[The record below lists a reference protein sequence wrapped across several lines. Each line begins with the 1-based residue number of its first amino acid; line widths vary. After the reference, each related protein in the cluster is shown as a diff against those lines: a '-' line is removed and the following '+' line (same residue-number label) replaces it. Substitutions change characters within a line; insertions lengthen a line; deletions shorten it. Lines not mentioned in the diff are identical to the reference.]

1 METLEKKGKGSA
13 LLPFL
18 LFIVIYLGAG
28 LYFQA
33 QGVEMAFYQ
42 FPSVTAMFIALL
54 LAFCQGKGTIDQK
67 FTVFAKGA
75 ANENVLTMLMI
86 YILAG
91 AFSTV
96 ASAMGGVDATVN
108 LGLSVIP
115 VHFLA
120 AGVFVISAFMGTAT
134 GTSMGTISAIVP
146 IAVGVAEKGGLSLP
160 LFLGACVGGAMFG
173 DNLSFISDTTI
184 AACNGQGC
192 EMKDKFRENF
202 WIALPAAL
210 AALALILV
218 ISFRQAPGTP
228 IVHEYHLLQTVP
240 YLLVLI
246 GGIAGIQVFVVL
258 LIGIAS
264 GAVIML
270 GTGQTTLWDMLSSMG
285 SGTSGMFET
294 CMVAILVAAMCAL
307 IRENGG
313 FTVLLRAI
321 HKIFRGKKGG
331 QLGVGILV
339 ALLDIATAN
348 NTVAIVMANPI
359 AKQMSEDYGITP
371 RKTASLLDTFSCISQ
386 GILPYGAQMLV
397 AISAVHEL
405 GYELSAFEIMANLF
419 YPGML
424 LVSSLIF
431 IFVLP
436 DRKNAES
443 NA

>member
-120 AGVFVISAFMGTAT
+120 AGVFTKERQTAVPYESVFTGDERIMMGDARDDVVARFLEDGFQVNPDLHEPEDHLAFELEYLVDMN
-134 GTSMGTISAIVP
+134 
-146 IAVGVAEKGGLSLP
+146 ER
-160 LFLGACVGGAMFG
+160 
-173 DNLSFISDTTI
+173 
-184 AACNGQGC
+184 AAAWAQA
-192 EMKDKFRENF
+192 KDKAELRRN
-202 WIALPAAL
+202 
-210 AALALILV
+210 V
-218 ISFRQAPGTP
+218 VRQLEF
-228 IVHEYHLLQTVP
+228 IERHLLNWIPELREVAQE
-240 YLLVLI
+240 Y
-246 GGIAGIQVFVVL
+246 A
-258 LIGIAS
+258 
-264 GAVIML
+264 
-270 GTGQTTLWDMLSSMG
+270 TL
-285 SGTSGMFET
+285 
-294 CMVAILVAAMCAL
+294 A
-307 IRENGG
+307 
-313 FTVLLRAI
+313 
-321 HKIFRGKKGG
+321 
-331 QLGVGILV
+331 
-339 ALLDIATAN
+339 
-348 NTVAIVMANPI
+348 
-359 AKQMSEDYGITP
+359 
-371 RKTASLLDTFSCISQ
+371 
-386 GILPYGAQMLV
+386 
-397 AISAVHEL
+397 
-405 GYELSAFEIMANLF
+405 F

-424 LVSSLIF
+424 LVAQGALEQGSDLLRSILAQ
-431 IFVLP
+431 L
-436 DRKNAES
+436 DGTSA
-443 NA
+443 AA

>member
-134 GTSMGTISAIVP
+134 GTSMGTISA
-146 IAVGVAEKGGLSLP
+146 
-160 LFLGACVGGAMFG
+160 
-173 DNLSFISDTTI
+173 
-184 AACNGQGC
+184 
-192 EMKDKFRENF
+192 
-202 WIALPAAL
+202 
-210 AALALILV
+210 
-218 ISFRQAPGTP
+218 
-228 IVHEYHLLQTVP
+228 
-240 YLLVLI
+240 
-246 GGIAGIQVFVVL
+246 
-258 LIGIAS
+258 
-264 GAVIML
+264 
-270 GTGQTTLWDMLSSMG
+270 
-285 SGTSGMFET
+285 
-294 CMVAILVAAMCAL
+294 
-307 IRENGG
+307 
-313 FTVLLRAI
+313 
-321 HKIFRGKKGG
+321 
-331 QLGVGILV
+331 
-339 ALLDIATAN
+339 
-348 NTVAIVMANPI
+348 
-359 AKQMSEDYGITP
+359 
-371 RKTASLLDTFSCISQ
+371 
-386 GILPYGAQMLV
+386 
-397 AISAVHEL
+397 
-405 GYELSAFEIMANLF
+405 
-419 YPGML
+419 
-424 LVSSLIF
+424 LIF
-431 IFVLP
+431 IAGARTMVLTTMIKQLQYVNRFNEVFVLSLLILATNLAAKALFSWLAGY
-436 DRKNAES
+436 RSKHSSKTTKKEGIL
-443 NA
+443 